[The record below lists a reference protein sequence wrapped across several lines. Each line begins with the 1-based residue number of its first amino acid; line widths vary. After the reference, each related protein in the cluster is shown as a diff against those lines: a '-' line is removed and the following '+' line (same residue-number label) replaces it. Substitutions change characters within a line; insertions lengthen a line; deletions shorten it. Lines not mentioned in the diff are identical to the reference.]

1 MFKGFLSTID
11 RNRIKI
17 IKFFILCST
26 VKFIISLMYRLYTI
40 KESRI
45 QFESTTNL
53 YSLFIICAIFLH
65 EFIPCFL
72 CDVVTEN
79 FKAITNYKGKGI
91 LFILVSVIYM
101 SPSMDDQ
108 NNYSSYM
115 LFLAGTILIIAD
127 RNRNSEISNPHTGL
141 EIYASNDN
149 KASKDLCELSPITSG
164 QRNGVLTVTV
174 VNESNPPRKTLNP
187 YEIPDDF

>member
-11 RNRIKI
+11 RNRKRI

-40 KESRI
+40 KESRT

-53 YSLFIICAIFLH
+53 YSLFIVCAIFLH
-65 EFIPCFL
+65 EFIPCFM

-91 LFILVSVIYM
+91 LFILVSIIYM

-108 NNYSSYM
+108 NNYSSYL
-115 LFLAGTILIIAD
+115 LFLAGTILLIAD
-127 RNRNSEISNPHTGL
+127 RNRNSDNSNQPISSGNF
-141 EIYASNDN
+141 ASNDN
-149 KASKDLCELSPITSG
+149 KASNDLCESSPITSG
-164 QRNGVLTVTV
+164 QRTGVISINL
-174 VNESNPPRKTLNP
+174 VNDSTPPKKTLNP